1 MLALEF
7 IFYYYKI
14 NRIIL
19 IQFIAL
25 EIILKQLIPVWVIN
39 LKKRPDRLKAIS
51 SRLDALGIKWAIL
64 EAVDGADCDEN
75 ELNISKQYGKIGEIS
90 NGARACSA
98 SHHKF
103 WKELISSNS
112 KYGIILEDDVEL
124 SDDFKS
130 IVHDLSWIPKN
141 SNLIKLEK
149 AAPNKSS
156 KLLLGPKLSTA
167 VNNTR
172 QVRKMYSRHCGTAA
186 YLISREGAEI
196 AVNWQKPY
204 SVPIDHLLFNE
215 TVSKLCTVLNSLI
228 LIPPVSW
235 QSHSVGQGSNIN
247 NEKVSIASKRK
258 YFFRSLKRAYYESR
272 LWPYQ
277 LFLLII
283 GIAKIITV
291 NKK

>member
-1 MLALEF
+1 
-7 IFYYYKI
+7 
-14 NRIIL
+14 
-19 IQFIAL
+19 
-25 EIILKQLIPVWVIN
+25 LKQVIPVWVIN
-39 LKKRPDRLKAIS
+39 LKKRPDRLKAIAN
-51 SRLDALGIKWAIL
+51 RLDALGIEWTRL
-64 EAVDGADCDEN
+64 DAVDGANCDKN
-75 ELNISKQYGKIGEIS
+75 ELDISKQYGKIGEIS
-90 NGARACSA
+90 DGARACSA
-98 SHHKF
+98 SHYKF
-103 WKELISSNS
+103 WNELISSNA
-112 KYGIILEDDVEL
+112 KYGIVLEDDVEL
-124 SDDFKS
+124 SNDFKNL
-130 IVHDLSWIPKN
+130 VYDFTWIPKN

-196 AVNWQKPY
+196 AVNWQKPF

-235 QSHSVGQGSNIN
+235 QSNSIGQGSNIN
-247 NEKVSIASKRK
+247 NEKILDMSKRK
-258 YFFRSLKRAYYESR
+258 YFFRSLRRAYYESR

-277 LFLLII
+277 LFILII
-283 GIAKIITV
+283 GIARIITV

>member
-1 MLALEF
+1 MEL
-7 IFYYYKI
+7 
-14 NRIIL
+14 
-19 IQFIAL
+19 
-25 EIILKQLIPVWVIN
+25 ILKQVIPVWVIN
-39 LKKRPDRLKAIS
+39 LRKRPDRLKAIAT
-51 SRLDALGIKWAIL
+51 RLDALGIEWTRL
-64 EAVDGADCDEN
+64 EAVDGANCDKN
-75 ELNISKQYGKIGEIS
+75 ELNISKQHGKIGEIS

-103 WKELISSNS
+103 WNELISSNS
-112 KYGIILEDDVEL
+112 KYGIVLEDDVEL
-124 SDDFKS
+124 SSDFKNL
-130 IVHDLSWIPKN
+130 VYDFTWIPKN

-172 QVRKMYSRHCGTAA
+172 EVRKMYSRHCGTAA
-186 YLISREGAEI
+186 YLLSREGAEI
-196 AVNWQKPY
+196 AVNWRKPF

-215 TVSKLCTVLNSLI
+215 TVSRLCNVLNSLI

-235 QSHSVGQGSNIN
+235 QSHDVGQGSNIN
-247 NEKVSIASKRK
+247 NEKTLNTSKRK
-258 YFFRSLKRAYYESR
+258 YFFRSLRRAYYESR

-277 LFLLII
+277 LFLLIN
-283 GIAKIITV
+283 GMAKIITV